1 MHFSYHREKK
11 KSRDLSV
18 SDILSPGRWS
28 ITDQKS
34 WIGTC
39 DNIKKV
45 EQNNN
50 VIKWNEMTGPYV
62 SHLPRSRLL
71 ALLPAWASS
80 HFPDLRPGIGFSSDP
95 PIISFCSEGGGDR
108 FDHSKSMPRTCPVW
122 APRNLELLGPSFRG
136 FLPVTPHEGASTWVP
151 LFVPP
156 SVLFPPTT
164 ALHVIEMCFVDNAN
178 ACLHSHQAET
188 SWVIIHSFIPCAS
201 R

>member
-62 SHLPRSRLL
+62 SHSPRARLL

-122 APRNLELLGPSFRG
+122 APRNLELLGPSFQGLSPRDSTRRCQC
-136 FLPVTPHEGASTWVP
+136 LGASLCTPFSP
-151 LFVPP
+151 LPTHHGVTRDRN
-156 SVLFPPTT
+156 VL
-164 ALHVIEMCFVDNAN
+164 C
-178 ACLHSHQAET
+178 
-188 SWVIIHSFIPCAS
+188 W
-201 R
+201 